1 MRCDINIS
9 LRERG
14 TDALGTR
21 TEIKNVNSFRFV
33 ERAIHVE
40 CERQAD
46 ILDSGGRIIQET
58 RLYDAE
64 QNVTRSMR
72 SKEVAN
78 DYRYFPEPD
87 LLPIEIDAD
96 YIEAVRATLPE
107 LPGAKRNRF
116 VSDYGLSE
124 YDATLLVPNHAMASF
139 FEAVVDHCHAAKPAA
154 NWILGDLSGA
164 LNRADIAIEHSPLS
178 AQQLAGLISRI
189 EDGTLSSKLAKQVFD
204 AMWEGLGDADE
215 IIESRGLKQVSDA
228 GALETMVA
236 EVIAANPDQVAQYV
250 AADEAKRKKLS
261 GFFVGQI
268 MKASQGQANPQL
280 LNQLLLEKLDAQS

>member
-1 MRCDINIS
+1 
-9 LRERG
+9 
-14 TDALGTR
+14 
-21 TEIKNVNSFRFV
+21 
-33 ERAIHVE
+33 
-40 CERQAD
+40 
-46 ILDSGGRIIQET
+46 
-58 RLYDAE
+58 
-64 QNVTRSMR
+64 MR

-87 LLPIEIDAD
+87 LLPIEIDTD

-107 LPGAKRNRF
+107 LPGAKRDRF

-124 YDATLLVPNHAMASF
+124 YDAMLLVPNHAMASF
-139 FEAVVDHCHAAKPAA
+139 FEAVVSHCHAAKPAA

-164 LNRADIAIEHSPLS
+164 LNRADVGIEHSPLS

-236 EVIAANPDQVAQYV
+236 EVIAANPDQVAQYL

-280 LNQLLLEKLDAQS
+280 LNQLLLEKLAAQS